1 MVSASGKTFKEI
13 IPDKGGR
20 WKTGSIYLVKHIN
33 YVISVK
39 GKIEEGILE

>member
-1 MVSASGKTFKEI
+1 MVSDSGNTFKKI
-13 IPDKGGR
+13 ISENGGR

-39 GKIEEGILE
+39 GKIEEGILR